1 MINLEREY
9 PDLRTF
15 FSSKD
20 KKWFKKCASQRA
32 RLGLAYCD
40 TWNFDTFLLG
50 IIIRGLRQLADTS
63 HGYPGYEPFDTF
75 EKWQIYLL
83 DLADKFALA
92 SKYIYDEDDYWETH
106 TCQESVARHEQGEKL
121 LKEAFSELAEH
132 FPALWD

>member
-1 MINLEREY
+1 MEREY
-9 PDLRTF
+9 PDLRNF
-15 FSSKD
+15 FGSKD
-20 KKWFKKCASQRA
+20 KKWLKKCASQRA